1 MKLFI
6 VSDIHGSLLYAT
18 KAVEAFKQ
26 SQADYLVC
34 LGDFYYHGPRNN
46 LPEDY
51 NPMGVSKLLN
61 PLHNLII
68 AIKGNCDAEVDQFI
82 SEFHMSKKKS
92 LQIGKKKV
100 LLIHGHK
107 EIDSSAYDIVIS
119 GHTHIAVLE
128 ETKCQIFANP
138 GSISLPK
145 ADNSRDFLLVDEKTI
160 SLYSLMEGKLLK
172 TIAY

>member
-6 VSDIHGSLLYAT
+6 ISDIHGSLLYAS
-18 KAVEAFKQ
+18 KAVESFKQ

-46 LPEDY
+46 LPEGY
-51 NPMGVSKLLN
+51 NPMEVSKLLN
-61 PLHNLII
+61 PLKDSII

-82 SEFHMSKKKS
+82 STFHLSKRVS
-92 LQIGKKKV
+92 LKVGKKKI

-107 EIDSSAYDIVIS
+107 EVDVSAYDIIIS
-119 GHTHIAVLE
+119 GHTHIALLE
-128 ETKCQIFANP
+128 ERNGKIYANP

-145 ADNSRDFLLVDEKTI
+145 ADNSRDYILLDEKSI
-160 SLYSLMEGKLLK
+160 SLHDMISGNLLK